1 MADADADAPAADEGA
16 EMSLLEWEKAM
27 ADEAHPRH
35 AEAERIMETTFRPGM
50 QKISRSL
57 MPKLP
62 SGGFASLGRIGLG
75 NVAPKFQT
83 PSPGPQGDIIPSHER
98 VSEMMDEY
106 IEAIAAKE
114 AQIAAEK
121 AEERAQREADR
132 VEARRQHRVM
142 VALTVV
148 TGVLTLVATVAAVV
162 TIFVSAS

>member
-1 MADADADAPAADEGA
+1 MADADDPVPDDAA
-16 EMSLLEWEKAM
+16 EMSLLEWEQAM
-27 ADEAHPRH
+27 ANEAHPRH
-35 AEAERIMETTFRPGM
+35 AEAERIIETTFRPGM
-50 QKISRSL
+50 QKISKSL

-75 NVAPKFQT
+75 NVTPKYPV
-83 PSPGPQGDIIPSHER
+83 PSLSPQGDIVPSHER

-106 IEAIAAKE
+106 IEAIASKE

-121 AEERAQREADR
+121 DEERKQRQADQ

-148 TGVLTLVATVAAVV
+148 TGVLTLIATVAAVV
-162 TIFVSAS
+162 AIFVSAP